1 MIIKS
6 NLIKLTIFI
15 LSFIGIENSLIAQ
28 AWSKSFTAGFV
39 DSNRS
44 FLGGSEVLQL
54 VSHKKKLYASVGYW
68 QDGNNVWYG
77 GTNSSIGWSQI
88 IRLDNSNGKWL
99 EDHFL
104 GSSYLRPELLKQ
116 VVFTKDALG
125 NPLTSPDTVL
135 IAAGYSPS

>member
-28 AWSKSFTAGFV
+28 AWSKSFAAGFV
-39 DSNRS
+39 DSNSS

-68 QDGNNVWYG
+68 QDGNNIWYG
-77 GTNSSIGWSQI
+77 GTSSSKGWSQI
-88 IRLDNSNGKWL
+88 IRTSF
-99 EDHFL
+99 FL
-104 GSSYLRPELLKQ
+104 HICAEYVITL
-116 VVFTKDALG
+116 
-125 NPLTSPDTVL
+125 
-135 IAAGYSPS
+135 